1 MKKRLLLMLIAVAM
15 LFAFAAHAE
24 EADTCVLRLSFEGS
38 VEDASPAGNHGT
50 LNKDGVY
57 VEGVSGQALKL
68 DGATCID
75 MGTSGTLQP
84 AEMTFSAWVKSD
96 GGLQGEHI
104 IAWFKPN
111 ANYQGEGWY
120 LSCLDNNTPLKLS
133 VGASAGQP
141 MECFVNASREEFFP
155 AGEWVHIAVTYSSG
169 TKTCEIY
176 RNGVA
181 QQVLCINGKS
191 VINADEGSHKYIG
204 FNSPG
209 YGGGYAVLALD
220 EVEIWQGAMNA
231 SQVQEIYENVSMEDG
246 ENVPAEE
253 SADQAAAEE
262 AAAAPAADAEP
273 AGVPSAGTLVLDLTF
288 DGHVEDASPMANH
301 GTLNREAT
309 YAEGVS
315 GQALVFDGRTYVDLG
330 ASGTLQPGQLTVTM
344 WVKADGAL
352 AGEHMLT
359 WFKPNGRYQ
368 GAGWYLSCLD
378 NNTPLKLSVG
388 PAAGQP
394 MELFVSG
401 SRAEFFPAGEWVH
414 IAVTYDSVTHQCRI
428 YRNGVAQSVSHING
442 TSEITADDVQHKYI
456 GFNSPGYGGGYA
468 KLTMDEMTIH
478 ASVLTPNEII
488 ALYTRFGAEFD
499 GMQVVQSD
507 WRALTFPMTRLT
519 EDVTLPTAGASGSDI
534 RWTSSDEAV
543 LTAAGAV
550 TRPAAGESDAPVT
563 LTATLTYG
571 DCTMEKTFEL
581 IVEADP
587 AFSDLTEFPMG
598 DVTLLDAYETNAFA
612 LEVDYLLSLNAD
624 RLLRGFCDQAGVP
637 SASSLYGGW
646 ENSAIRGHTLGHYL
660 SALSQAYA
668 TTGDERLLERID
680 HIVAVLA
687 QCQDPETGYLAA
699 IPERHYIQLES
710 GNTSGTWVP
719 WYTMHKVLAGL
730 VDAYELA
737 GNEQAL
743 EVASNLG
750 DWVWSRTSRWSAATQ
765 TTVLNV
771 EYGGMNDV
779 LYQLYGHTRSD
790 KHLSAAHSFDEMRL
804 FEALHRGEDVLN
816 GKHANTTI
824 PKILGGLNRY
834 IVLGESEVFYLEMAE
849 NFWQMVVSNHTY
861 ITGGNSEWEHFG
873 QPGILDAER
882 TNCNCETCNTYNM
895 LKLTRELFMITGNR
909 KYADYYENTYINA
922 ILSSQNPTTGMTTY
936 FQPMAT
942 GFFKVYS
949 SPTSH
954 FWCCTGSGM
963 ENFSKLGD
971 SIYFRDDSSVYVIRY
986 TSSRLNWQEK
996 GLTLTQTAA
1005 LPERDQVTIAVT
1017 AETSVQADIVLRV
1030 PDWCAGEP
1038 TVLVNGEAAEVQA
1051 VNGFIRLSRIWQTGD
1066 EIALTLPMTIT
1077 VHPLPDNPN
1086 AVAFK
1091 YGPVVLSANMGT
1103 NRMITGT
1110 TGVNVTVPSK
1120 DNSLTDVLHLTDC
1133 TAEEWIA
1140 GAAEHMVRDEDEVAF
1155 TLTGA
1160 DQTLV
1165 FTPHYR
1171 QHTSRYG
1178 IYFVLHDAGEVEAE
1192 EDAVRYAV
1200 IDSLPVANDQYEF
1213 SHNMQGVST
1222 GTGMH
1227 LGLNYR
1233 HANAGGWF
1241 SYDMA
1246 VEQGVQN
1253 YLHVTYFSGDAGR
1266 RFTLEANGTVL
1277 ADVTLENVN
1286 PGDFYDV
1293 YYPIPAEMV
1302 EGRETITI
1310 TFRADKG
1317 GYAGG
1322 IFETLSVVK
1331 AEE

>member
-1 MKKRLLLMLIAVAM
+1 MKKRLLLMLVAVAM
-15 LFAFAAHAE
+15 LFVFAALAE
-24 EADTCVLRLSFEGS
+24 EDTCVLHLTFDGH

-50 LNKDGVY
+50 LNREATY
-57 VEGVSGQALKL
+57 VEGVNGQALQL
-68 DGATCID
+68 DGVTYID
-75 MGTSGTLQP
+75 LGTSGTLQP
-84 AEMTFSAWVKSD
+84 AELTFSAWVKSD
-96 GGLQGEHI
+96 GGLQGEHML
-104 IAWFKPN
+104 AWFKPN

-133 VGASAGQP
+133 VGAAAGQP
-141 MECFVNASREEFFP
+141 MECFVSASRETFFP
-155 AGEWVHIAVTYSSG
+155 AGEWVHIVVTYSSA
-169 TKTCEIY
+169 TQECCIY

-181 QQVLCINGKS
+181 QQVLYINGKS

-209 YGGGYAVLALD
+209 YGGGYAVLTLD
-220 EVEIWQGAMNA
+220 EVQIWQSAMSA
-231 SQVQEIYENVSMEDG
+231 GQVLEIYESVTVEGSAS
-246 ENVPAEE
+246 VPAEE
-253 SADQAAAEE
+253 PAAEE
-262 AAAAPAADAEP
+262 AAAVPVDEAEAAEIS
-273 AGVPSAGTLVLDLTF
+273 SAGSLVLALTF
-288 DGHVEDASPMANH
+288 DGHVEDVSPAANH
-301 GTLNREAT
+301 GTLNK
-309 YAEGVS
+309 EGVYVE
-315 GQALVFDGRTYVDLG
+315 GVNGRALVFDGRTYVDLG
-330 ASGTLQPGQLTVTM
+330 TSGTLQPGQLTVSM

-368 GAGWYLSCLD
+368 GSGWYLSCLD
-378 NNTPLKLSVG
+378 DNTPLKLSVG
-388 PAAGQP
+388 PASGQP

-401 SRAEFFPAGEWVH
+401 SRAEFFPVGEWVH
-414 IAVTYDSVTHQCRI
+414 IAVTYDSITHECRI

-442 TSEITADDVQHKYI
+442 TAEITADDLHHKYI
-456 GFNSPGYGGGYA
+456 GFNSPGYNGGFA

-478 ASVLTPNEII
+478 ATVLSPNEII

-499 GMQVVQSD
+499 GAQVVHSD

-519 EDVTLPTAGASGSDI
+519 EDVILPVSGASGSAI
-534 RWTSSDEAV
+534 AWASSDEAV
-543 LTAAGAV
+543 LTTGGV
-550 TRPAAGESDAPVT
+550 ITRPAAGESDAPVT

-571 DCTMEKTFEL
+571 DCSMEKMFEL
-581 IVEADP
+581 IVEAQP
-587 AFSDLTEFPMG
+587 AFSDLSDFPMG
-598 DVTLLDAYETNAFA
+598 DVTLLDAYEVNAFA
-612 LEVDYLLSLNAD
+612 LEKEYLLSLNAD
-624 RLLRGFCDQAGVP
+624 RLLRGFCDQAGI
-637 SASSLYGGW
+637 AMAANLYGGW

-660 SALSQAYA
+660 SALAQAYA
-668 TTGDERLLERID
+668 LDGDPALLERIN
-680 HIVAVLA
+680 HIVDVLA
-687 QCQDPETGYLAA
+687 LCQNAETGYLAA

-719 WYTMHKVLAGL
+719 WYTMHKVLSGL

-737 GNEQAL
+737 GNEKAL
-743 EVASNLG
+743 TVASNLG
-750 DWVWSRTSRWSAATQ
+750 DWVYSRTSRWSAATQ
-765 TTVLNV
+765 ITVLNV

-779 LYQLYGHTRSD
+779 LYQLYSHTRSD
-790 KHLSAAHSFDEMRL
+790 KHLAAAHAFDEMRL
-804 FEALHRGEDVLN
+804 FDALYRGEDVLN

-834 IVLGESEVFYLEMAE
+834 IVLGESESYYLEMAE

-873 QPGILDAER
+873 QPGVLDAER

-895 LKLTRELFMITGNR
+895 LKLTRALFMITGNR

-922 ILSSQNPTTGMTTY
+922 ILSSQNPKTGMTTY

-963 ENFSKLGD
+963 ENFSKLND
-971 SIYFRDDSSVYVIRY
+971 SIYFRDESSVYVIRY
-986 TSSRLNWQEK
+986 TSSSLNWAQK

-1005 LPERDQVTIAVT
+1005 LPESDRVTIAVT
-1017 AETSVQADIVLRV
+1017 AQAPVQADIVLRV

-1038 TVLVNGEAAEVQA
+1038 TVLVNGEAAEA
-1051 VNGFIRLSRIWQTGD
+1051 GIVNGFIRLSRTWQTGD

-1077 VHPLPDNPN
+1077 VHPLPDNP
-1086 AVAFK
+1086 ASVAFK
-1091 YGPVVLSANMGT
+1091 YGPVVLSASMGQ

-1120 DNSLTDVLHLTDC
+1120 DNSLTDVLRLTEG

-1140 GAAEHMVRDEDEVAF
+1140 NAAQYMVREPGDEVAF

-1192 EDAVRYAV
+1192 EEAVRYAV

-1213 SHNMQGVST
+1213 SHNLQGEGT

-1233 HANAGGWF
+1233 HANAGGYF

-1246 VEQGVQN
+1246 VEPGVQN

-1266 RFTLEANGTVL
+1266 RFTLEVNGAVL

-1286 PGDFYDV
+1286 PGDFYEV
-1293 YYPIPAEMV
+1293 YYPIPAEMT
-1302 EGRETITI
+1302 EGREAITV

-1331 AEE
+1331 VEE